1 MTIGHTFAGRCY
13 ATPEAAFE
21 AFHSSFP
28 VVDGGAVVSLSSASL
43 AGSMIDYSLTIVSAS
58 HAEAVTRTGSI
69 QLAPCETISA
79 SMTDN
84 MAGIVGSMLFSFFFA
99 FFARKA
105 IRKIAVFGG
114 GFANDF

>member
-1 MTIGHTFAGRCY
+1 MTIGYAFAGRCY

-28 VVDGGAVVSLSSASL
+28 TVDGGAVVSLTSASL

-58 HAEAVTRTGSI
+58 HAEAVTRTGSV

-84 MAGIVGSMLFSFFFA
+84 MAGIVGSMLLAFFFA
-99 FFARKA
+99 FFVRKA
-105 IRKIAVFGG
+105 LRKFAVMAG